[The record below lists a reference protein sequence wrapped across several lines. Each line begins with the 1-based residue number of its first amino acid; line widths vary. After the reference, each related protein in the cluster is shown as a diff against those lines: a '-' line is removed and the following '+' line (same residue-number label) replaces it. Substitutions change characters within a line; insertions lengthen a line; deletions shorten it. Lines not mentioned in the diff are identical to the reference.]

1 MIFSYILEVYCNY
14 AIIRQG
20 LYILY
25 PIFHWGLYCK
35 AYGRA
40 VSIADSL
47 CAKKGNSSI
56 LTSFLLPEVRVW
68 TRDFPLATNLILHVF
83 LLLHK
88 Q

>member
-1 MIFSYILEVYCNY
+1 MIFSYILEVYCKH

-56 LTSFLLPEVRVW
+56 LTSFLLP
-68 TRDFPLATNLILHVF
+68 
-83 LLLHK
+83 
-88 Q
+88 